1 MNPLL
6 FSAGAKI
13 VGALA
18 FVGAVAIGAYRTGH
32 RHATDAAQAELSAMR
47 IAQAEAA
54 ADHAARV
61 AEANVRA
68 VQAEAGAARRIAEAR
83 QAAQRHTT
91 TVQEVIRDTPEF
103 AAVVRP
109 ADLQRVRDD
118 QLDAIAAAASRA
130 ADMPASGVPAV
141 RAPGEVRAEAGG
153 Q

>member
-1 MNPLL
+1 MNPIV

-13 VGALA
+13 IGAIVLVGS
-18 FVGAVAIGAYRTGH
+18 VAIGAYRTGH
-32 RHATDAAQAELSAMR
+32 RHATDAAHAERSAMR

-54 ADHAARV
+54 ADHAARG
-61 AEANVRA
+61 AEANARA
-68 VQAEAGAARRIAEAR
+68 AQAEAGAARRIAEAR

-130 ADMPASGVPAV
+130 ADMPASGAPAV
-141 RAPGEVRAEAGG
+141 RASGEGGAEAGG